1 MSGFEQ
7 YLETGLYEIKRQQ
20 RDSALC
26 AMKILVMSATTSSTV
41 KAKNYLVSETN
52 SLYNFLTTGKAAV
65 KSQMKSFVGRFMLK
79 WRHHTPGRTNLPRD
93 TESVWKAGP
102 IKLSLSSRNLCI
114 CI

>member
-79 WRHHTPGRTNLPRD
+79 
-93 TESVWKAGP
+93 
-102 IKLSLSSRNLCI
+102 
-114 CI
+114 

>member
-26 AMKILVMSATTSSTV
+26 AMKILVMSAATSSTV

-79 WRHHTPGRTNLPRD
+79 
-93 TESVWKAGP
+93 
-102 IKLSLSSRNLCI
+102 
-114 CI
+114 